1 MIYEKARAEQ
11 ILFDNSDVITTSEI
25 NGGESVEAMSLS
37 AVNDCP
43 LGLFG
48 NTGGSCPFNWITS

>member
-43 LGLFG
+43 FGLFG
-48 NTGGSCPFNWITS
+48 NTGGRCFFGWFTD